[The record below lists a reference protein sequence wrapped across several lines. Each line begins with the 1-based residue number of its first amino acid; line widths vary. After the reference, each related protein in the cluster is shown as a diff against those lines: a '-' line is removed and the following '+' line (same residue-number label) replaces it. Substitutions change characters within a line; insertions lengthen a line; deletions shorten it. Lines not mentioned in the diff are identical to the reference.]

1 MKNRRLWVSILA
13 GFLAFIMI
21 FGIVAMVIPASAASS
36 SEIKKQIE
44 AMEKKKK
51 EQNAQI
57 AALKKQQNNN
67 LNEMKG
73 LVAEKQSIDQ
83 QVQILYQQID
93 VINEQLAAYNVLIA
107 DKQKEVDAAEA
118 HLVELNQKY
127 KERIRA
133 MEEDG
138 ELSYWSV
145 LFKANS
151 FSDLLDRI
159 NMVEEIAASDQRR
172 LKELKI
178 AAEEVAAA
186 QQELI
191 QEKAALKVAREEL
204 EASEKELIAKR
215 EEADL
220 LLAAMKE
227 KGDEFEKLI
236 QQSEDKVEDTLAEL
250 GKLNDDYDK
259 AKYEEWLAA
268 QATANTVKPGVAQ
281 GSNVGGVAG
290 TLFDTGWMT
299 PCNYSKVSS
308 GFGMRLHPVYK
319 VWKLHKG
326 VDLAADKGEPIY
338 ASKGGQVTVAGWD
351 SSGGG
356 NYVKIAHG
364 KDDDGNTWGSAYLH
378 MTNYIVKAGDFVQ
391 QGQLIGYVGS
401 TGVSTGPHLHFTIY
415 KNNVAVNPMLYIGK

>member
-73 LVAEKQSIDQ
+73 LVAEKLSIDQ

-250 GKLNDDYDK
+250 GKLNDEYDK

-268 QATANTVKPGVAQ
+268 QATANTV
-281 GSNVGGVAG
+281 
-290 TLFDTGWMT
+290 
-299 PCNYSKVSS
+299 
-308 GFGMRLHPVYK
+308 
-319 VWKLHKG
+319 
-326 VDLAADKGEPIY
+326 
-338 ASKGGQVTVAGWD
+338 
-351 SSGGG
+351 
-356 NYVKIAHG
+356 
-364 KDDDGNTWGSAYLH
+364 
-378 MTNYIVKAGDFVQ
+378 
-391 QGQLIGYVGS
+391 
-401 TGVSTGPHLHFTIY
+401 
-415 KNNVAVNPMLYIGK
+415 

>member
-107 DKQKEVDAAEA
+107 DTAEA

-215 EEADL
+215 EEADHL
-220 LLAAMKE
+220 PYAE
-227 KGDEFEKLI
+227 SEGDK
-236 QQSEDKVEDTLAEL
+236 K
-250 GKLNDDYDK
+250 
-259 AKYEEWLAA
+259 
-268 QATANTVKPGVAQ
+268 
-281 GSNVGGVAG
+281 
-290 TLFDTGWMT
+290 
-299 PCNYSKVSS
+299 
-308 GFGMRLHPVYK
+308 
-319 VWKLHKG
+319 
-326 VDLAADKGEPIY
+326 
-338 ASKGGQVTVAGWD
+338 
-351 SSGGG
+351 
-356 NYVKIAHG
+356 
-364 KDDDGNTWGSAYLH
+364 
-378 MTNYIVKAGDFVQ
+378 
-391 QGQLIGYVGS
+391 
-401 TGVSTGPHLHFTIY
+401 
-415 KNNVAVNPMLYIGK
+415 

>member
-326 VDLAADKGEPIY
+326 VDLAAGKGEPILTY
-338 ASKGGQVTVAGWD
+338 RDEVVADTRPASRRRALRT
-351 SSGGG
+351 
-356 NYVKIAHG
+356 
-364 KDDDGNTWGSAYLH
+364 
-378 MTNYIVKAGDFVQ
+378 
-391 QGQLIGYVGS
+391 
-401 TGVSTGPHLHFTIY
+401 
-415 KNNVAVNPMLYIGK
+415 KNNDIA